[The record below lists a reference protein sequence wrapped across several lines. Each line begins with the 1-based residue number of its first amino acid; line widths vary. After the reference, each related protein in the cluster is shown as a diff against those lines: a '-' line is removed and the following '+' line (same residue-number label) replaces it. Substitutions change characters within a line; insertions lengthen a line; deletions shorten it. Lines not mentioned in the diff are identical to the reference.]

1 MSKTKVIKQQK
12 KKQQKE
18 TKRRNRKAKDAVWQA
33 KVQRRSRFPKF
44 EVGLT
49 GLAEPEFVDA
59 VYAAAKKVDFY
70 DRNNFKEFERFIW
83 KGFAQ
88 FGEGV
93 MENARRAISCNLAE
107 HQHQSGDILSRRVMG
122 QISQAVYSLIP
133 DQVKEQFM
141 PLNYFCV
148 IMNDRKLAL
157 CFDRLNTIQT
167 AGGPIHCPKRPVT
180 VHAAGEERALAFTT
194 HAIKRACERIAP
206 NWRHCYL
213 SLLDIVRFCEYI
225 PAFEMVTLRPN
236 QQGILLYAS
245 CGPNYTLR
253 HSIYLE
259 EILGQEKLDP
269 NQGSLEY
276 RLGYCPLK
284 LQGPYAIARTFLPPG
299 YSATPEYGVLMKN
312 VPPGGIRPKLMEMAR
327 NHVPDLERTEDWV
340 PLIKWLHDNGVPQVR
355 QSASKSPIDLPQ

>member
-1 MSKTKVIKQQK
+1 MSHTKVIKQQK

-70 DRNNFKEFERFIW
+70 DRNNFTEFDRLHW

-88 FGEGV
+88 LGEGV
-93 MENARRAISCNLAE
+93 IEDARRAINRHLAE
-107 HQHQSGDILSRRVMG
+107 HQYQCGDMLSMHVMG
-122 QISQAVYSLIP
+122 QISKAVYSLIP
-133 DQVKEQFM
+133 DQVKEQFL
-141 PLNYFCV
+141 PLKYFYV
-148 IMNDRKLAL
+148 MMNNRELAL

-167 AGGPIHCPKRPVT
+167 PASQIHCPKRPVT

-206 NWRHCYL
+206 NWRQRYSDL
-213 SLLDIVRFCEYI
+213 FKIVCFCECT
-225 PAFEMVTLRPN
+225 PAFEMVTLHPN
-236 QQGILLYAS
+236 RLGILLYAS
-245 CGPNYTLR
+245 CGPSYTVQ
-253 HSIYLE
+253 HKIYLE
-259 EILGQEKLDP
+259 EILGQEKLNP

-284 LQGPYAIARTFLPPG
+284 LQGQYAIAKTFLPPG
-299 YSATPEYGVLMKN
+299 YKTTPEYGVLMKSA
-312 VPPGGIRPKLMEMAR
+312 PPGGIRPKLMKMTR
-327 NHVPDLERTEDWV
+327 NHVSDLERAEDWV
-340 PLIKWLHDNGVPQVR
+340 PLIKWFHDNGFPQVR